1 MKNEYSSVP
10 QSMSKMETYGFSWM
24 DFVTAIPAPLFVVT
38 SHKSNGKPNAC
49 LQSWACF
56 NGSPN
61 GFYAILSSVNKA
73 GHLYQTLKET
83 GEVVINFPSADI
95 YDLCLATIRNNGFD
109 DDEITLSGLTVE
121 PASSI
126 NAPRIKECFLNLE
139 CRYLWEQKIKEGD
152 THVLMC
158 LEAINI
164 CIDES
169 HIDEAA
175 QGRYG
180 ENGFNFNSRNTSVAP
195 CSYKTNYTLTNGNG
209 YVSKYAHALGYTS
222 CLFEFPADSDPDC
235 LSNSA
240 YGTYFINAVK
250 DMVGI

>member
-24 DFVTAIPAPLFVVT
+24 DFVTAIPAPLFVAT
-38 SHKSNGKPNAC
+38 SYKSNGKPNAC

-73 GHLYQTLKET
+73 GHLYQTLKEK
-83 GEVVINFPSADI
+83 GEVVLNFPSADI

-139 CRYLWEQKIKEGD
+139 CRYSWEREIREGD
-152 THVLMC
+152 TYVLMC
-158 LEAINI
+158 LEVANI
-164 CIDES
+164 CVDES

-180 ENGFNFNSRNTSVAP
+180 ESGFLYNIHYPVNP
-195 CSYKTNYTLTNGNG
+195 ENYHGKSNDWIAILK
-209 YVSKYAHALGYTS
+209 KYRDIG
-222 CLFEFPADSDPDC
+222 
-235 LSNSA
+235 A
-240 YGTYFINAVK
+240 Y
-250 DMVGI
+250 